1 MVEVLPFRGI
11 LYNHKKVDIRDVVTP
26 PYDIIS
32 GDEQERYYERSPY
45 NIIRLILGKEY
56 PDDDFRNNKYTR
68 AAGYLKKWLSE
79 KILLQDKR
87 PSIYIYQQRYFHR
100 GREKE
105 RTGFI
110 SLLKIEEGKIFSHEG
125 TLPKPVFDRL
135 ELLRA
140 CRANLSPVF
149 MLYSDP
155 ARELDGLKRGK
166 PMLGFK
172 DDNGISH
179 KLWRVSSK
187 KVIERVREVL
197 SGKNIYIADGHHR
210 YEAAL
215 LYRKEVK
222 YRGANYLLV
231 YLANMN
237 DVTILPAHR
246 GIKGIKLSRKKL
258 SRLRSHFHLEEC
270 GKNVLDAMEEKRG
283 DHAFGIFD
291 GKRYYLLIL
300 KERSDELDVKI
311 LHKLMIDEI
320 ITEGK
325 GIKVENIIYFMDE
338 SDAVEWVK
346 ENKNSFVIFVNPTE
360 VSQVREAAESG
371 KVLPGKA
378 TYFYP
383 KLLTGLVL
391 RVL

>member
-1 MVEVLPFRGI
+1 
-11 LYNHKKVDIRDVVTP
+11 
-26 PYDIIS
+26 
-32 GDEQERYYERSPY
+32 
-45 NIIRLILGKEY
+45 
-56 PDDDFRNNKYTR
+56 
-68 AAGYLKKWLSE
+68 
-79 KILLQDKR
+79 
-87 PSIYIYQQRYFHR
+87 
-100 GREKE
+100 
-105 RTGFI
+105 
-110 SLLKIEEGKIFSHEG
+110 
-125 TLPKPVFDRL
+125 
-135 ELLRA
+135 
-140 CRANLSPVF
+140 
-149 MLYSDP
+149 
-155 ARELDGLKRGK
+155 
-166 PMLGFK
+166 
-172 DDNGISH
+172 
-179 KLWRVSSK
+179 
-187 KVIERVREVL
+187 
-197 SGKNIYIADGHHR
+197 
-210 YEAAL
+210 
-215 LYRKEVK
+215 
-222 YRGANYLLV
+222 
-231 YLANMN
+231 
-237 DVTILPAHR
+237 
-246 GIKGIKLSRKKL
+246 
-258 SRLRSHFHLEEC
+258 
-270 GKNVLDAMEEKRG
+270 MEERRG